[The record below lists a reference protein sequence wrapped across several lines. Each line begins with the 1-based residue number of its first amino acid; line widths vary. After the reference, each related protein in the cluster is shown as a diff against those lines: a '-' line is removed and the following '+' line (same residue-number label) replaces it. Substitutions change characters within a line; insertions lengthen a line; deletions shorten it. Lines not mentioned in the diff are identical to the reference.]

1 MCFFWTVSWM
11 IICLHF
17 CVFIFLCLFLFFLL
31 MIFFYDPFILF
42 LKNCSFHALC
52 PQDLTVL
59 HLMGPGWRPY
69 LQMAVGLWLV
79 HSAALDGFWDMF
91 VSCFSIFF

>member
-1 MCFFWTVSWM
+1 
-11 IICLHF
+11 
-17 CVFIFLCLFLFFLL
+17 

-42 LKNCSFHALC
+42 LKKLFFPCSLPPGSDSAAS
-52 PQDLTVL
+52 TV
-59 HLMGPGWRPY
+59 MGPGWRPY

-91 VSCFSIFF
+91 VSCFSIFSFFVVINYGF